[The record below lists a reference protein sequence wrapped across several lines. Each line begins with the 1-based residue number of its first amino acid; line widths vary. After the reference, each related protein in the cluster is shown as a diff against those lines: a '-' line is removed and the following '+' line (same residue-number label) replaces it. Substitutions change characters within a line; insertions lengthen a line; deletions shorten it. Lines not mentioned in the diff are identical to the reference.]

1 MEKLKSIT
9 LTINANG
16 LPEIDKPRDMTPTEL
31 LGMIHMFEKLVL
43 IDLLDKFK
51 H

>member
-1 MEKLKSIT
+1 MQKQKSIT

-16 LPEIDKPRDMTPTEL
+16 LPEIDKPKDMSATEL

-43 IDLLDKFK
+43 IDLIDKFK